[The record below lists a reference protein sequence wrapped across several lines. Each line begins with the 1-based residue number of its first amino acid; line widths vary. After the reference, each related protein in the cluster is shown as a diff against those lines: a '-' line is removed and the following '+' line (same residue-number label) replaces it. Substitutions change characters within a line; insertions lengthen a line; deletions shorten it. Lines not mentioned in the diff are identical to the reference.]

1 MLVER
6 TTLERELG
14 HLGLRADRTAN
25 GGGSSFEVAVPD
37 LFRDFTEAEQKAIRF
52 TSTLEGGRPFNLTNI
67 KGNFDGQG
75 VSVGLMQWT
84 LGAGSLQ
91 KLLRKFLQR
100 EPDRFRAVF
109 DSAAADIESLLGA
122 DERVATNLAKHRTYA
137 NTVMND
143 AYYVTVGKTQKLR
156 GKLAAAWKTRFER
169 LVAEPAFQRIQIE
182 AIRGSMGTA
191 VAYCRK
197 LGLVSDRAL
206 VLSFDGTAW
215 PGPYWYDKESIK
227 RKIDERI
234 AAAAS
239 PVSERT
245 KLTIVA
251 NAMGESAG
259 DEWRQ
264 NALNRKL
271 AIVNNAAYTRKGG
284 KTPSIDVADLGL
296 TDQPFTTSA
305 TSTPKSTAG
314 TKTGSSKRAA
324 APKAPPAP
332 AAVSIPQL
340 WNPFVF
346 ARAYAAAQDA
356 AKKYGNDLGQITDEV
371 FYAIHPERDRRPIG
385 ATESIAKAEWK
396 SLRASVVPRLLGK
409 GS

>member
-14 HLGLRADRTAN
+14 HLGLRTERAASGDE
-25 GGGSSFEVAVPD
+25 SSFEVDVPD
-37 LFRDFTEAEQKAIRF
+37 LFREFTEAEQKAIRF
-52 TSTLEGGRPFNLTNI
+52 TSTLEGGRPFNLANI

-109 DSAAADIESLLGA
+109 DSAAAELESLLGA
-122 DERVATNLAKHRTYA
+122 DENVAANLAKHRTYA

-143 AYYVTVGKTQKLR
+143 AYYVTVGKTQKRR
-156 GKLAAAWKTRFER
+156 GKLAAPWRIRFER

-182 AIRGSMGTA
+182 AIRGSMGRA

-215 PGPYWYDKESIK
+215 PGPYWYDKKSIK
-227 RKIDERI
+227 RRIDARI

-251 NAMGESAG
+251 NAMGESAS

-271 AIVNNAAYTRKGG
+271 AIVNNTAYTRKGA
-284 KTPSIDVADLGL
+284 KTPAIDVADLGL
-296 TDQPFTTSA
+296 TDQPFTTSETA
-305 TSTPKSTAG
+305 SPKSTAG
-314 TKTGSSKRAA
+314 TKTASSKAA
-324 APKAPPAP
+324 ATPKAAP

-346 ARAYAAAQDA
+346 GRAYAAAQDA

-385 ATESIAKAEWK
+385 ATESTAKAEW
-396 SLRASVVPRLLGK
+396 SFLRASVVPRLLTK
-409 GS
+409 RS